1 MLEREI
7 MGEIIWEA
15 SDEEIRQMWNK
26 TPKEDRHRFW
36 THDEVTAHLL
46 DTPQEIQEC
55 IEAKRAKPGR
65 L

>member
-1 MLEREI
+1 MLEREV
-7 MGEIIWEA
+7 MGQTIIECD
-15 SDEEIRQMWNK
+15 DEEARLLWK
-26 TPKEDRHRFW
+26 RKPELRPLLW

-46 DTPQEIQEC
+46 DTPEQLQEC